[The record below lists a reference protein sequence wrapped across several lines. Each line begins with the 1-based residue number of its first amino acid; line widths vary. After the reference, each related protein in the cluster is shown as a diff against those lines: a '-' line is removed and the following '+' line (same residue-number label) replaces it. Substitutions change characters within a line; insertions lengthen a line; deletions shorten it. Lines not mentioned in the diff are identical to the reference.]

1 MLISTVSI
9 SIIAALAI
17 IIKRHFFPQ
26 VATNYVALVIGIIV
40 ALIPFTNHLI
50 AEFHSEIFLGMIVA
64 PLLFFEGQQVRL
76 NLVVKTWRTIVS
88 LTVTMV
94 ILCAIAA
101 TAMVYPLV
109 GSLSVA
115 VILAAISTPT
125 DATASEA
132 VSNGLMIPESV
143 GNNLK
148 FESLFNDASGIILLN
163 MGVLWYVNGGVN
175 VGQTFLD
182 FLYSAGGGV
191 IAGGVIGGASMVIRQ
206 ALFHSRMNFINNTLN
221 SGTPVKIMYLLTPF
235 AIYYGAEAIHV
246 SGIIAVVCGG
256 LVSRVEAE
264 RSRLLNPKVAYDS
277 VQLVNLITDLLN
289 VMVFIILG
297 IVLTRVTLDEEITH
311 GSWDW
316 LIIGILLY
324 LANLVVRFI
333 YVRFVHRT
341 AWKRSM
347 IFALGGIHGTV
358 TFALAYTV
366 AETSVQTK
374 DFNLVIMSESVL
386 IVLSM
391 LVPTILFR
399 FILPHQQT
407 NQSLQDKTI
416 KIRTAMIERAIEKI
430 NQIYLP
436 QELRNLIVY
445 DLRSQQS
452 DTSLGEF
459 LKEWVKNV
467 RQPTLPK
474 EERLLLFQAYQLA
487 FREER
492 EYLSEV
498 QQEYADIENIIYNL
512 YQEVMLAQIAVM
524 DNSVVNSHD

>member
-17 IIKRHFFPQ
+17 IIKRQFFPQ

-182 FLYSAGGGV
+182 FFVFCRWGSNCRWCYWWSLDGDSASPLPLPDELY
-191 IAGGVIGGASMVIRQ
+191 
-206 ALFHSRMNFINNTLN
+206 
-221 SGTPVKIMYLLTPF
+221 
-235 AIYYGAEAIHV
+235 
-246 SGIIAVVCGG
+246 
-256 LVSRVEAE
+256 
-264 RSRLLNPKVAYDS
+264 
-277 VQLVNLITDLLN
+277 
-289 VMVFIILG
+289 
-297 IVLTRVTLDEEITH
+297 
-311 GSWDW
+311 
-316 LIIGILLY
+316 
-324 LANLVVRFI
+324 
-333 YVRFVHRT
+333 
-341 AWKRSM
+341 
-347 IFALGGIHGTV
+347 
-358 TFALAYTV
+358 
-366 AETSVQTK
+366 
-374 DFNLVIMSESVL
+374 
-386 IVLSM
+386 
-391 LVPTILFR
+391 
-399 FILPHQQT
+399 
-407 NQSLQDKTI
+407 
-416 KIRTAMIERAIEKI
+416 
-430 NQIYLP
+430 
-436 QELRNLIVY
+436 
-445 DLRSQQS
+445 
-452 DTSLGEF
+452 
-459 LKEWVKNV
+459 
-467 RQPTLPK
+467 
-474 EERLLLFQAYQLA
+474 
-487 FREER
+487 
-492 EYLSEV
+492 
-498 QQEYADIENIIYNL
+498 
-512 YQEVMLAQIAVM
+512 
-524 DNSVVNSHD
+524 